1 MALTPYLAKLG
12 EFIANYIAKS
22 EEIEIVEE
30 AKKSSKTHIIILKL
44 IFAKY
49 DII

>member
-12 EFIANYIAKS
+12 EFIANYIAKY

-30 AKKSSKTHIIILKL
+30 VKILSKTHIIFFSINL
-44 IFAKY
+44 F
-49 DII
+49 